1 MMPTV
6 SLNVEDVKISKD
18 GSIGLKELEGKMYEI
33 TGKVID
39 GYFHFGYC
47 DTNSIYLII
56 DAGFLLR
63 VSINIPNKHLKIKRN
78 MDIGVYPLT
87 LTDKNN
93 PQTIKISKGDLIT
106 FKSKIEAMWT
116 DMWCGAVDVS
126 FKGKI
131 VEREIMEDHS
141 MWLLVEVLPHEKIY
155 KLDLHFSNR
164 PMYQKLSDGDIV
176 VEYPTI
182 NYQN

>member
-78 MDIGVYPLT
+78 MDIGVYPSPSQIRIIPKQL
-87 LTDKNN
+87 KF
-93 PQTIKISKGDLIT
+93 QRVI
-106 FKSKIEAMWT
+106 
-116 DMWCGAVDVS
+116 
-126 FKGKI
+126 
-131 VEREIMEDHS
+131 
-141 MWLLVEVLPHEKIY
+141 
-155 KLDLHFSNR
+155 
-164 PMYQKLSDGDIV
+164 
-176 VEYPTI
+176 
-182 NYQN
+182 